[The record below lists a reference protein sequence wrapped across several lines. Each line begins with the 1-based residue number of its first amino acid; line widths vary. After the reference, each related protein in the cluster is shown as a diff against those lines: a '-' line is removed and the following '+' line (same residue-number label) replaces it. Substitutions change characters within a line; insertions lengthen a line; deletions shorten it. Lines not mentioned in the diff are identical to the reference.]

1 MSKQTLIAIG
11 AGVLSAILATAFMM
25 RAPGALFIVYLASL
39 PLFMS
44 GLALGPQAV
53 AISGAIGFM
62 ATGLAGGGLLAGI
75 FGITLALPAWLVVRQ
90 MLLQRFPMGPGG
102 TPNTPQAT
110 PQAAP
115 QKSPWA
121 TPRDTQAEW
130 FSPGEMLCW
139 LTTLAAGL
147 FLMSVLVNLWGG
159 QSLSELVSTNLA
171 QVLKEIAHGMDPSRQ
186 KEAVAIMTPLFPGA
200 VGVSW
205 LVMIIVNAA
214 LAQGLLVRLKHNLRP
229 SPTYADLELPNW
241 MSWPLVGSAALAL
254 MGSGEM
260 EYTGRNLAMIL
271 AVPYFFLGL
280 AVVHA
285 WARRVAHTGMVL
297 VAFYLVLVVSG
308 WAALVVAGIG
318 ILEQWTGIRKRFHGP
333 GDQKGGQGPPDVNV

>member
-1 MSKQTLIAIG
+1 MPKETLIALG

-44 GLALGPQAV
+44 GLALGPRAV
-53 AISGAIGFM
+53 AISGAVGFM
-62 ATGLAGGGLLAGI
+62 AAGLIGGGWLAGI

-90 MLLQRFPMGPGG
+90 MLLQRPPIGPGEAQDSPL
-102 TPNTPQAT
+102 T
-110 PQAAP
+110 AP
-115 QKSPWA
+115 QTSPRA
-121 TPRDTQAEW
+121 TQVEW
-130 FSPGEMLCW
+130 FPPGEMLCW
-139 LTTLAAGL
+139 LTTLAAAL
-147 FLMSVLVNLWGG
+147 FMMSALASLWAG
-159 QSLSELVSTNLA
+159 QSLSELVTTNLA
-171 QVLKEIAHGMDPSRQ
+171 QVLNEVAHGMAPSRQ
-186 KEAVAIMTPLFPGA
+186 EEAVTMMTPLFPGA

-205 LVMIIVNAA
+205 LVMTIVNAA
-214 LAQGLLVRLKHNLRP
+214 LAQGLLVRLEHNLRP
-229 SPTYADLELPNW
+229 SPAYADLELPNW
-241 MSWPLVGSAALAL
+241 MSWPLIGSAVLAL

-280 AVVHA
+280 AVVHS

-308 WAALVVAGIG
+308 WATLLIAGIG
-318 ILEQWTGIRKRFHGP
+318 ILEQWTGIRNRFHGP
-333 GDQKGGQGPPDVNV
+333 GKQGGNQGGD